1 MQSVLKIANYIFAAA
16 FLFSVIVQYNDP
28 DPVRWMAMYG
38 AALISC
44 ILFAAGRKLWPVFA
58 IVGIIALLWAIDW
71 APGVLGKTRPS
82 EMFEAW
88 EMKNERVE
96 EAREFWGLM
105 IVVAWMGV
113 LTAFSL
119 QRNKNKLQT

>member
-1 MQSVLKIANYIFAAA
+1 MALKIANYVMAAM

-38 AALISC
+38 AALVAC
-44 ILFAAGRKLWPVFA
+44 ILFATRRQHWSIPVG
-58 IVGIIALLWAIDW
+58 VGVIALLWAIDW
-71 APGVLGKTRPS
+71 APGVLGKTRFS
-82 EMFEAW
+82 EMFQAW

-105 IVVAWMGV
+105 IVWGWMAV
-113 LTAFSL
+113 LATITYLRA
-119 QRNKNKLQT
+119 KK

>member
-1 MQSVLKIANYIFAAA
+1 MKLANYLLAAA

-28 DPVRWMAMYG
+28 DPGRWMLMYG
-38 AALISC
+38 AAFVAC
-44 ILFAAGRKLWPVFA
+44 VLFALRRIHWA
-58 IVGIIALLWAIDW
+58 IPAVVGLVALLWAIDW
-71 APGVLGKTRPS
+71 APGVLGKTRFS

-105 IVVAWMGV
+105 IIAGWMAVLSV
-113 LTAFSL
+113 LTSRRTSSPR
-119 QRNKNKLQT
+119 Q

>member
-1 MQSVLKIANYIFAAA
+1 MKLANYVMAAA

-28 DPVRWMAMYG
+28 DPLAWMAMYG
-38 AALISC
+38 AALVAC
-44 ILFAAGRKLWPVFA
+44 VLFALRRMPWWLPAG
-58 IVGIIALLWAIDW
+58 VGVIALLWAIDW
-71 APGVLGKTRPS
+71 APGVLGKTRFS

-105 IVVAWMGV
+105 IIAGWMAVLSV
-113 LTAFSL
+113 LTSRRTSSPR
-119 QRNKNKLQT
+119 Q

>member
-1 MQSVLKIANYIFAAA
+1 MKIVNYVMAAA

-28 DPVRWMAMYG
+28 DPARWMAMYG
-38 AALISC
+38 AALVAC
-44 ILFAAGRKLWPVFA
+44 ILFATRRIHWA
-58 IVGIIALLWAIDW
+58 IPTVVGLLALLWAIDW
-71 APGVLGKTRPS
+71 APGVLGKTRFS

-105 IVVAWMGV
+105 IIVGWMAV
-113 LTAFSL
+113 LTYFARAN
-119 QRNKNKLQT
+119 QKQNAK

>member
-1 MQSVLKIANYIFAAA
+1 MNLANYVMAAA

-28 DPVRWMAMYG
+28 DPLAWMAMYG
-38 AALISC
+38 AALVAC
-44 ILFAAGRKLWPVFA
+44 VLFALRRMPWWLPAG
-58 IVGIIALLWAIDW
+58 VGVMALLWAIDW
-71 APGVLGKTRPS
+71 APGVLGKTRFS

-105 IVVAWMGV
+105 IIFGWMAV
-113 LTAFSL
+113 LTWVARKKPQAS
-119 QRNKNKLQT
+119 